1 MDNTTPCGGPHRM
14 WRRIVRGEIFYWVR
28 NPGEEFKAKGIVV
41 VFAWVSVSDVQ
52 LKDFIGLYSFLG
64 WNSLVC
70 RSDYL
75 NPGFVV
81 DGFRL
86 DVSIHSRESYT
97 LAFSVLNEL
106 VKELRRGP
114 SPVVFAAFSGGCK
127 ACMYKVLQII
137 EGCAEVELS
146 LEDSRL
152 VASCISGQI
161 YDSDPVQFTTD
172 LGARFALHPS
182 ILKVPGS
189 AKLVSLFAK
198 GVTSSLDALFITRFG
213 SQLADYW
220 RTLYSSVGLR
230 APFLILCSEHDDVAP
245 ISTLCNFA
253 QRIQE
258 LGGNVKFVK
267 WSTTAH
273 LVSIFSEKIQK
284 LAKKSH
290 MDDMHDEISEL
301 ICDLQNAA
309 VDSNQSFRRVAVGPN
324 DHFFLPS
331 SSEYQ
336 DRKEFGSVPEDSK
349 ERSPHHPSPCMSAN
363 SVLGQIL
370 FDVCVPKNVEGWDI
384 KFSGSLNGEPFAS
397 RKRRKSFMIMKEF
410 MEIKETH
417 TRKRDSHDTAGEP
430 RRPGRPVRNNLH
442 FQVEITSSVMER
454 AEEIQANLAA
464 QFPSFV
470 KPMIRSNVTGGFWL
484 SLPKLFCKLH
494 LPSCDIKITLVDESN
509 KEYYTKYL
517 PERRDL
523 VLDGGDF
530 QFHII

>member
-1 MDNTTPCGGPHRM
+1 MSSGGR
-14 WRRIVRGEIFYWVR
+14 FYWVR

-52 LKDFIGLYSFLG
+52 LKDFIGLCSYLG

-75 NPGFVV
+75 NPFIPE
-81 DGFRL
+81 RAT
-86 DVSIHSRESYT
+86 T

-106 VKELRRGP
+106 VKELRSGP

-137 EGCAEVELS
+137 EGCSEVELS

-161 YDSDPVQFTTD
+161 YDSDPVEFTTD

-213 SQLADYW
+213 SQRADYW

-230 APFLILCSEHDDVAP
+230 APFLILSSENDDVAP
-245 ISTLCNFA
+245 ISTQYNFA
-253 QRIQE
+253 QRIQG
-258 LGGNVKFVK
+258 LGAVL
-267 WSTTAH
+267 T
-273 LVSIFSEKIQK
+273 FSEKIQK
-284 LAKKSH
+284 LEKESPIN
-290 MDDMHDEISEL
+290 DMHDEISEL

-309 VDSNQSFRRVAVGPN
+309 VCSNQSFRRVAVGPN

-336 DRKEFGSVPEDSK
+336 DRKEFGSVPEDRK
-349 ERSPHHPSPCMSAN
+349 ERSPHRPSPCMSTN

-397 RKRRKSFMIMKEF
+397 VRRRSPFGG
-410 MEIKETH
+410 IKH
-417 TRKRDSHDTAGEP
+417 
-430 RRPGRPVRNNLH
+430 
-442 FQVEITSSVMER
+442 
-454 AEEIQANLAA
+454 
-464 QFPSFV
+464 
-470 KPMIRSNVTGGFWL
+470 RSRL
-484 SLPKLFCKLH
+484 
-494 LPSCDIKITLVDESN
+494 
-509 KEYYTKYL
+509 
-517 PERRDL
+517 
-523 VLDGGDF
+523 
-530 QFHII
+530 

>member
-1 MDNTTPCGGPHRM
+1 MSSGGR
-14 WRRIVRGEIFYWVR
+14 FYWVR

-52 LKDFIGLYSFLG
+52 LKDFIGLYSYLG

-75 NPGFVV
+75 NPFIPE
-81 DGFRL
+81 RAT
-86 DVSIHSRESYT
+86 T

-106 VKELRRGP
+106 VKELRCGP

-127 ACMYKVLQII
+127 AYI

-146 LEDSRL
+146 LEDTRL

-213 SQLADYW
+213 SQRADYW

-273 LVSIFSEKIQK
+273 LGHYKHQSVQYMTAITELLEQAVSIFSEKIQK

-349 ERSPHHPSPCMSAN
+349 ERSPHRPSPCMSAN

-384 KFSGSLNGEPFAS
+384 KFSGSFNGEPFAS
-397 RKRRKSFMIMKEF
+397 VRRRSPFGG
-410 MEIKETH
+410 IKH
-417 TRKRDSHDTAGEP
+417 
-430 RRPGRPVRNNLH
+430 
-442 FQVEITSSVMER
+442 
-454 AEEIQANLAA
+454 
-464 QFPSFV
+464 
-470 KPMIRSNVTGGFWL
+470 RSRL
-484 SLPKLFCKLH
+484 
-494 LPSCDIKITLVDESN
+494 
-509 KEYYTKYL
+509 
-517 PERRDL
+517 
-523 VLDGGDF
+523 
-530 QFHII
+530 

>member
-1 MDNTTPCGGPHRM
+1 MSSGGR
-14 WRRIVRGEIFYWVR
+14 FYWVR

-52 LKDFIGLYSFLG
+52 LKDFIGLYSYLG

-70 RSDYL
+70 RADYL
-75 NPGFVV
+75 NPFIPE
-81 DGFRL
+81 RAT
-86 DVSIHSRESYT
+86 T

-106 VKELRRGP
+106 VK
-114 SPVVFAAFSGGCK
+114 
-127 ACMYKVLQII
+127 
-137 EGCAEVELS
+137 
-146 LEDSRL
+146 EDSRL

-213 SQLADYW
+213 SQRADYW

-253 QRIQE
+253 QRIKE

-273 LVSIFSEKIQK
+273 LGHYKHQSVQYMTAITELLEQAVSIFSEKIQK

-349 ERSPHHPSPCMSAN
+349 ERSPHRPSPCMSAN

-397 RKRRKSFMIMKEF
+397 VRRRSPFGG
-410 MEIKETH
+410 IKH
-417 TRKRDSHDTAGEP
+417 
-430 RRPGRPVRNNLH
+430 
-442 FQVEITSSVMER
+442 
-454 AEEIQANLAA
+454 
-464 QFPSFV
+464 
-470 KPMIRSNVTGGFWL
+470 RSRL
-484 SLPKLFCKLH
+484 
-494 LPSCDIKITLVDESN
+494 
-509 KEYYTKYL
+509 
-517 PERRDL
+517 
-523 VLDGGDF
+523 
-530 QFHII
+530 

>member
-1 MDNTTPCGGPHRM
+1 MSSGGR
-14 WRRIVRGEIFYWVR
+14 FYWVR
-28 NPGEEFKAKGIVV
+28 NRGEEFKAKGIVV

-52 LKDFIGLYSFLG
+52 LKDFIGLYSYLG

-75 NPGFVV
+75 NPFIPE
-81 DGFRL
+81 RAT
-86 DVSIHSRESYT
+86 T

-106 VKELRRGP
+106 VKELRCGP
-114 SPVVFAAFSGGCK
+114 SPVVLAAFSGGCK

-137 EGCAEVELS
+137 EGCSEVELS

-161 YDSDPVQFTTD
+161 YDSDPVEFTTD

-213 SQLADYW
+213 SQRADYW

-230 APFLILCSEHDDVAP
+230 APFLILCSENDDVAP
-245 ISTLCNFA
+245 VSTLCNFA

-258 LGGNVKFVK
+258 LGGNVKVVK
-267 WSTTAH
+267 WNTTAH
-273 LVSIFSEKIQK
+273 LGHYKHQSVQYMTAITELLEQAVSIFSEKIQK
-284 LAKKSH
+284 LEKKSG

-309 VDSNQSFRRVAVGPN
+309 VHSNQSFRRVAVGPN

-336 DRKEFGSVPEDSK
+336 DRKEFGSVPEDRK
-349 ERSPHHPSPCMSAN
+349 ERSPHRASPCMSAN

-397 RKRRKSFMIMKEF
+397 VRR
-410 MEIKETH
+410 
-417 TRKRDSHDTAGEP
+417 
-430 RRPGRPVRNNLH
+430 
-442 FQVEITSSVMER
+442 
-454 AEEIQANLAA
+454 
-464 QFPSFV
+464 
-470 KPMIRSNVTGGFWL
+470 RSPFGGFKHRSRL
-484 SLPKLFCKLH
+484 
-494 LPSCDIKITLVDESN
+494 
-509 KEYYTKYL
+509 
-517 PERRDL
+517 
-523 VLDGGDF
+523 
-530 QFHII
+530 